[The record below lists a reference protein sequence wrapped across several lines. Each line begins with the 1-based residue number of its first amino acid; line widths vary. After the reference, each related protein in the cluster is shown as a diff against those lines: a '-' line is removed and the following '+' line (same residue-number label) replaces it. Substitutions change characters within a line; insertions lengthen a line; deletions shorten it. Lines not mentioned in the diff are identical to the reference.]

1 MESPATH
8 ISKNC
13 LNNEEVNIFEN
24 KDETIVFNKLTKCD
38 TESKDFKPEV
48 SFFIFYH
55 NLTLTLYIFR
65 FLIYQFLS
73 MIVQNN
79 HYLQVFQKIKIK
91 ECSIQNCTNISI
103 GLSIQL

>member
-38 TESKDFKPEV
+38 TEFKDFKPEV
-48 SFFIFYH
+48 SFLFFII
-55 NLTLTLYIFR
+55 T
-65 FLIYQFLS
+65 
-73 MIVQNN
+73 
-79 HYLQVFQKIKIK
+79 
-91 ECSIQNCTNISI
+91 
-103 GLSIQL
+103 